1 MNSRISY
8 IDALRGFAIILVVIG
23 HLVQNNYSDA
33 YHNSIFN
40 VIYSIHMPLFFFI
53 SGCVAKR
60 HIINTES
67 YSCENNSIL
76 SRFRKACLGG
86 GKIGE

>member
-1 MNSRISY
+1 MNKRISY
-8 IDALRGFAIILVVIG
+8 IDSLRGVAMILVVIG
-23 HLVQNNYSDA
+23 HLIQNNYSDA

-60 HIINTES
+60 YIVITES
-67 YSCENNSIL
+67 CLCENNSIL

-86 GKIGE
+86 IKN

>member
-1 MNSRISY
+1 MNTRISY

-33 YHNSIFN
+33 YHNSILD

-60 HIINTES
+60 YIVNTES
-67 YSCENNSIL
+67 CLCENNSIL
-76 SRFRKACLGG
+76 SRARKACLGG
-86 GKIGE
+86 V